1 MVDPPQLHEVIYQ
14 WLIVLILRFEG
25 VLDFLCIYPFA
36 VKKMVKNGFREW
48 LLNVTQTRFFWS
60 SRKVSNGRLAEEEKS
75 LDLLPDAQ
83 VERIKKC
90 LGKPLLRNKLLLP

>member
-1 MVDPPQLHEVIYQ
+1 MESETTNDVIIAIGIDPNP
-14 WLIVLILRFEG
+14 
-25 VLDFLCIYPFA
+25 
-36 VKKMVKNGFREW
+36 
-48 LLNVTQTRFFWS
+48 FFWS
-60 SRKVSNGRLAEEEKS
+60 SKKVSNGRLAEEEKS

>member
-1 MVDPPQLHEVIYQ
+1 MEAKIGRLTLENDYLESALVKAVVCTDPNP
-14 WLIVLILRFEG
+14 
-25 VLDFLCIYPFA
+25 
-36 VKKMVKNGFREW
+36 
-48 LLNVTQTRFFWS
+48 FFWS

>member
-1 MVDPPQLHEVIYQ
+1 VVCDPNP
-14 WLIVLILRFEG
+14 
-25 VLDFLCIYPFA
+25 
-36 VKKMVKNGFREW
+36 
-48 LLNVTQTRFFWS
+48 FFWS